1 MGFRVN
7 SKVKD
12 GASGILGFQDEQLER
27 AGMWLELGG
36 KDERDEATGTR
47 GVPGILKVRTELEL
61 HTEKADG
68 RGLLQ

>member
-1 MGFRVN
+1 MCQLQDEGWYLW
-7 SKVKD
+7 D
-12 GASGILGFQDEQLER
+12 LGLQDEQLER

-47 GVPGILKVRTELEL
+47 GVLGILKVRTKLEL